1 MGGDYKEPAIHIIN
15 QIEKS
20 KAGQTYW
27 AFWEGIDTQD
37 YFKYALGRYYPMA
50 INGKLLDYYN
60 DYQSNKF
67 SFRWNEGDKNALTRI
82 YVPNISM
89 LKDTER
95 ISLNP
100 SSSFSIIPI
109 GKTNAGYL
117 EIQPAGG
124 ERLLTLPVIE

>member
-1 MGGDYKEPAIHIIN
+1 
-15 QIEKS
+15 
-20 KAGQTYW
+20 
-27 AFWEGIDTQD
+27 
-37 YFKYALGRYYPMA
+37 MA